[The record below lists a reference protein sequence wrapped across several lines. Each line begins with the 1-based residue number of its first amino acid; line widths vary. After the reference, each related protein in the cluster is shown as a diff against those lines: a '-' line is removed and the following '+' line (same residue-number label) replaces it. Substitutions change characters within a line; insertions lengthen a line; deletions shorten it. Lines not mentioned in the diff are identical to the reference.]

1 MARDGTLNARGVRG
15 YDDLK
20 FSRGTLLD
28 YLPTRFLEANP
39 SIRTKHGVGN
49 IGRIRDNMDADGERE
64 RREKREARLEKGR
77 NVRRDDKRKGSGEE
91 VRERKRESERV
102 YP

>member
-1 MARDGTLNARGVRG
+1 
-15 YDDLK
+15 
-20 FSRGTLLD
+20 
-28 YLPTRFLEANP
+28 
-39 SIRTKHGVGN
+39 
-49 IGRIRDNMDADGERE
+49 MDADGERE